1 MRTGVWEGGRA
12 GGKAG
17 GQQAG
22 RPQAPQA
29 NWLLAWSSK
38 DPHKTFTA
46 YTASGPCGKAAHRD
60 AAEGGLDVGGV
71 GRRLGSSRDGGG
83 GSTHHLRAWCKY
95 ETSAPRS
102 MLQKA
107 AACLLSEAPPP
118 PSLHSQQQSK
128 VGVLLPARLGR
139 LLAALTWCCCPAAAG
154 AAVSSMLPP
163 FSLPVSFFR
172 VSMLPRESS
181 QESQR
186 ARERAV
192 QAWPL
197 SHEG

>member
-118 PSLHSQQQSK
+118 LATLPAAVQGGGAAACPPWTTAGCPHL
-128 VGVLLPARLGR
+128 VLLPSGGGRGGLLHAASLQLARQ
-139 LLAALTWCCCPAAAG
+139 LLQSLHVASRVKPGVAKGKRTSSAG
-154 AAVSSMLPP
+154 LAT
-163 FSLPVSFFR
+163 
-172 VSMLPRESS
+172 
-181 QESQR
+181 
-186 ARERAV
+186 
-192 QAWPL
+192 L
-197 SHEG
+197 S